1 MLLKLNLSEKSIFSS
16 KTLHLPKI
24 SAQIVSMT
32 REPKLAVFC
41 RPPIYDLKLN
51 FDEEEEEE
59 RKEMI
64 RPWPDLEFVF
74 GDDPEYQALLAELGT
89 YMTMEL
95 ELVKNYAT
103 VSYSLSGPS

>member
-1 MLLKLNLSEKSIFSS
+1 MCNEIKMFTN
-16 KTLHLPKI
+16 I

-32 REPKLAVFC
+32 REPRLAVFC
-41 RPPIYDLKLN
+41 RPPVYDLKLN

-59 RKEMI
+59 RKETI

-74 GDDPEYQALLAELGT
+74 GEDPEYQALLAELGT

-95 ELVKNYAT
+95 ELVKQYAT
-103 VSYSLSGPS
+103 VSDTFFSHLRLVTLTRP